1 MLKPTFT
8 SAVITGVDLKTR
20 RHDQDSVSLFFMS
33 KINNLYK
40 LTNLTCFL
48 EETSWLV
55 RAERCWPICSD
66 YSSLVCLKDWK
77 NALLLKVPLECW
89 LGAFV
94 RLTVK
99 FWPNLVS
106 LELPTRGLCPKA
118 IFLLEALS
126 PFIFPIKLTR
136 QVSWSCGIHYKSAAP

>member
-48 EETSWLV
+48 EETS
-55 RAERCWPICSD
+55 
-66 YSSLVCLKDWK
+66 
-77 NALLLKVPLECW
+77 
-89 LGAFV
+89 
-94 RLTVK
+94 
-99 FWPNLVS
+99 
-106 LELPTRGLCPKA
+106 
-118 IFLLEALS
+118 
-126 PFIFPIKLTR
+126 
-136 QVSWSCGIHYKSAAP
+136 